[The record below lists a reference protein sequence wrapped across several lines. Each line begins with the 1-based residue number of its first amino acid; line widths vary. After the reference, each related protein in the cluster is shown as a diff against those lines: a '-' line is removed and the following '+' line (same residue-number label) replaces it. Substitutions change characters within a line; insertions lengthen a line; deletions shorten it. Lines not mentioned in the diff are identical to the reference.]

1 MTLAGGGVARV
12 LRALI
17 TVVTIG
23 ISLAAAARRHI
34 KALVLA
40 AARALQRTN
49 VAVCARIK
57 VVARRANRFALATRT
72 ELRRTV
78 AFGRHFAAVWTRVGA
93 RRAFWQQH
101 AVRTTLFRRVA
112 RVRRQTVR

>member
-1 MTLAGGGVARV
+1 MTLARGDVARV
-12 LRALI
+12 LRALVA
-17 TVVTIG
+17 VVTIG

-40 AARALQRTN
+40 AARAFQCAH
-49 VAVCARIK
+49 VAVRARVK

-72 ELRRTV
+72 ELRGAV

-101 AVRTTLFRRVA
+101 AVGTTLFRRVA
-112 RVRRQTVR
+112 RVRRQTV